1 MRGPRLWRSAFN
13 PNAKLLG
20 YRAYD
25 MRKSACQ
32 RTNADPGRVQ
42 MPERKVYVTIDKDAP
57 VLAFDVSKG
66 SSHCQGFFSFGK
78 PSGKPIKAA
87 HSRSGIAA
95 AEKISETLEEQAGA
109 RPKVVMESTG
119 VYSKPVV
126 RWAESMGLEV
136 FLISPLESAKVRK
149 SRVRPTKT
157 DALDCAVIAEVA
169 YTRNARRHTARS
181 SLYSQLYSLSRRRSA
196 IIDRLVASKNQYRR
210 NLDAVWPSFDKACDP
225 YAGYAM
231 FAVAK
236 YKRPDRLA
244 KASEERLIRAMEKAD
259 LKTGPATKEA
269 VAAKLIAYARDALSG
284 CGQDD
289 GEVDSLLSSLED
301 VVHDIR
307 ALGEVT
313 DRLVSLAKLLPHF
326 AQIASIDGV
335 GDVLAALLCAEIGDP
350 SRFSCRNGIV
360 GYAGLDPA
368 ILQSGRNDGLHCS
381 ITRKGNS
388 FLRKYLYL
396 AVENMLISKA
406 DNAVTRFCSKKKSSG
421 LCQKAAATAACRKL
435 LVAIWGMLR
444 SGSLFER

>member
-1 MRGPRLWRSAFN
+1 M
-13 PNAKLLG
+13 
-20 YRAYD
+20 
-25 MRKSACQ
+25 
-32 RTNADPGRVQ
+32 
-42 MPERKVYVTIDKDAP
+42 IDKEAP

-66 SSHCQGFFSFGK
+66 SSHCQGYLSLGK
-78 PSGKPIKAA
+78 PSSKPIKAA

-301 VVHDIR
+301 VIHDIR
-307 ALGEVT
+307 ALGEAT

-335 GDVLAALLCAEIGDP
+335 GDVLAALLCAEIGEP

-360 GYAGLDPA
+360 AYAGLDPA

-388 FLRKYLYL
+388 FLRRCLYL

-406 DNAVTRFCSKKKSSG
+406 DNAITRFYSKKKSSG
-421 LCQKAAATAACRKL
+421 LCHKAAATAACRKL